1 MSNNSNTFRISNE
14 QLLLINILN
23 TMYNDNLR
31 QINNITDTLNN
42 LNNTNNQIRNLLVQL
57 LNSPQNN
64 ANNVTHI

>member
-14 QLLLINILN
+14 HLLLINILN

-42 LNNTNNQIRNLLVQL
+42 LNNTNNQIRNSLIQI
-57 LNSPQNN
+57 LNNPYINQ
-64 ANNVTHI
+64 ANN